1 LPAEGA
7 YSAPPDPL
15 AGFKGAASQ
24 QEGQRKEGREGT
36 NVGREEGS
44 SPLPPIPGSAVA
56 HGHIPYVIFKT
67 KSWGLC

>member
-24 QEGQRKEGREGT
+24 QEGQGKEGREGT

-44 SPLPPIPGSAVA
+44 SPYHRFLDLPLHVG
-56 HGHIPYVIFKT
+56 IF
-67 KSWGLC
+67 LM